1 MEIATF
7 GAGCFWGVQSS
18 FDKIKGVIKTT
29 VGYMGGNIKNP
40 TYEQVSTG
48 KTGYIEAVNI
58 NYDQEIITYNEL
70 LDIFWKIHDP
80 TQVNRQGFDIG
91 LQYKSIIFYHNNEQ
105 KNIAEESKRRIE
117 NSRLYKKNIATEIKP
132 ALIFYPAEEYHQKY
146 FNKMGYKT

>member
-48 KTGYIEAVNI
+48 KTGYIEVINI

-80 TQVNRQGFDIG
+80 TQFNRQGFDIG
-91 LQYKSIIFYHNNEQ
+91 SQYKSIIFYNNNEQ
-105 KNIAEESKRRIE
+105 KKIAEESKRRIE
-117 NSRLYKKNIATEIKP
+117 NSKLYKKNIVTEIKQ